1 MAASKI
7 LIVEDDE
14 DLQTLYGLY
23 LQGESF
29 EVIRAFNGKEALDMV
44 EKENPN
50 LIILDMIMPVMDGEE
65 FLTRLRTEKK
75 NATQVIIA
83 SVNDKIPQRLFD
95 LGHLHAVLRKPFGID
110 VLVTR
115 IKDALKAA

>member
-1 MAASKI
+1 MPSKI

-29 EVIRAFNGKEALDMV
+29 EVFRAVNGKEALEVV
-44 EKENPN
+44 EKEHPN

-65 FLTRLRTEKK
+65 FLTHLRTEKK
-75 NATQVIIA
+75 DPTKVIIA

-95 LGHLHAVLRKPFGID
+95 FGNLCAVLRKPFGID
-110 VLVTR
+110 MLITR
-115 IKDALKAA
+115 IKDALKTA